1 MLKKLRRRLVLS
13 AVAAVSA
20 VLLLLICGINV
31 WNFIVTTGRM
41 DNTLS
46 TFAQHNGEAPPD
58 IRDDSDRAAP
68 PEQTGQSDQKKTPEN
83 RAGRFFGEPSPEMK
97 YMMRYF
103 SVSFTDGEIT
113 STLTD
118 FVGSITTEQ
127 AQEYAQQIYSSGREH
142 GFCGE
147 YRFLMTGDGSDTLV
161 VFLNVSPELSYMRT
175 LLLVSSAVGVICL
188 AAAAVLIAVFS
199 RRAIAPYVRNI
210 EQQKRFITAAGHELK
225 TPITAISASADVLDM
240 EIPGNEWV
248 QNIQKQAVRLSCLTA
263 ELVELSR
270 LSEEQPFPERAEFSL
285 SDAAWEIAEA
295 FSFSARAAGK
305 RFTSEIEDNV
315 TVYGSMSAFQKL
327 TSILLDNALK
337 YSDENAEIRLAVK
350 RRGRRAE
357 ITVFNTCEHIDR
369 AEIPHFFERFYR
381 SDKSRSSPGNGLGL
395 AAAREIA
402 EAHGGRLTAKTSNE
416 RDITFRVIV

>member
-1 MLKKLRRRLVLS
+1 MLKKIRRRFILS

-20 VLLLLICGINV
+20 VLLILICGINV
-31 WNFIVTTGRM
+31 WNYIVTTCRM

-46 TFAQHNGEAPPD
+46 GIVSHDADTPPLPKDSEPDRLPD
-58 IRDDSDRAAP
+58 IGGRY
-68 PEQTGQSDQKKTPEN
+68 N
-83 RAGRFFGEPSPEMK
+83 AGGKLFGAPSPEIK
-97 YMMRYF
+97 YMMRFFYVTF
-103 SVSFTDGEIT
+103 SNGEIT
-113 STLTD
+113 STATD
-118 FVGSITTEQ
+118 FVKSVTQEQ
-127 AQEYAQQIYSSGREH
+127 AQEYARQVYTSGRER

-147 YRFLMTGDGSDTLV
+147 YRFLMTDSGSNTTV
-161 VFLNVSPELSYMRT
+161 VFLNVSPELNYMTT
-175 LLLVSSAVGVICL
+175 LLLVSGAVGLICL
-188 AAAAVLIAVFS
+188 AAVTVLVGVFS
-199 RRAIAPYVRNI
+199 KRAIAPYVRNI

-225 TPITAISASADVLDM
+225 TPITAISASADVLSIEM
-240 EIPGNEWV
+240 PGNEWV
-248 QNIQKQAVRLSCLTA
+248 ENIQKQAVRLSSLTA

-285 SDAAWEIAEA
+285 SDAAWEISEA

-305 RFTSEIEDNV
+305 RFTQEIEDNV
-315 TVYGSMSAFQKL
+315 TVYGDVSAFQKL

-337 YSDENAEIRLAVK
+337 YSDENGEIRLYVK

-357 ITVFNTCEHIDR
+357 ISVYNTCTHVER

-402 EAHGGRLTAKTSNE
+402 EAHGGKISAKSTNE
-416 RDITFRVIV
+416 KDILFKVSI

>member
-1 MLKKLRRRLVLS
+1 MLKKLRRRFVLS

-20 VLLLLICGINV
+20 VLLILICGINV
-31 WNFIVTTGRM
+31 WNYIVTTNRM
-41 DNTLS
+41 DATIY
-46 TFAQHNGEAPPD
+46 TFVSLEGDAPPAPKETEP
-58 IRDDSDRAAP
+58 DRP
-68 PEQTGQSDQKKTPEN
+68 QDNSGHNSGD
-83 RAGRFFGEPSPEMK
+83 RFFGSPSPEMK

-103 SVSFTDGEIT
+103 SVTFTDGEIT
-113 STLTD
+113 STSTD
-118 FVGSITTEQ
+118 FVKSITQEQ
-127 AQEYAQQIYSSGREH
+127 AQEYARQVNDSGKER

-147 YRFLMTGDGSDTLV
+147 YRYMTTSDGAETTV
-161 VFLNVSPELSYMRT
+161 VFLNVSPELSYMTT

-188 AAAAVLIAVFS
+188 AAVTVLVAVFS
-199 RRAIAPYVRNI
+199 KRAIAPYVRNI

-248 QNIQKQAVRLSCLTA
+248 ENIQKQAVRLSGLTA

-295 FSFSARAAGK
+295 FGFSAKAAGK
-305 RFTSEIEDNV
+305 RFTQEIEDNV
-315 TVYGSMSAFQKL
+315 TVFGDMSAFQKL

-337 YSDENAEIRLAVK
+337 YSDENGEIRLTVK

-357 ITVFNTCEHIDR
+357 ITVFNTCAHVAR
-369 AEIPHFFERFYR
+369 NEIPHFFERFYR

-402 EAHGGRLTAKTSNE
+402 EAHGGRITAKTSNE
-416 RDITFRVIV
+416 RDITFRVSV

>member
-1 MLKKLRRRLVLS
+1 MLKKMRRRFVLS

-31 WNFIVTTGRM
+31 WNYIVMTDRV
-41 DNTLS
+41 DNTMAS
-46 TFAQHNGEAPPD
+46 FALHNGEAPPAP
-58 IRDDSDRAAP
+58 RDNADREAP
-68 PEQTGQSDQKKTPEN
+68 PADRN
-83 RAGRFFGEPSPEMK
+83 DRFFGAPSPEMK

-103 SVSFTDGEIT
+103 SVTFADGEISST
-113 STLTD
+113 STE
-118 FVGSITTEQ
+118 FVKSITEEQ
-127 AQEYAQQIYSSGREH
+127 AQEYAAQVYASGKER

-147 YRFLMTGDGSDTLV
+147 YRFLRSDDGSSTQI

-175 LLLVSSAVGVICL
+175 LLLVSSAVGLICL
-188 AAAAVLIAVFS
+188 AAVAVLVAVFS
-199 RRAIAPYVRNI
+199 KRAIAPYIRNI

-248 QNIQKQAVRLSCLTA
+248 ENIQKQAVRLSGLTA

-285 SDAAWEIAEA
+285 SDAAWELAEA
-295 FSFSARAAGK
+295 FTFSARAAGK
-305 RFTSEIEDNV
+305 QFTSDIEDNV
-315 TVYGSMSAFQKL
+315 TVFGDMSAFQKL
-327 TSILLDNALK
+327 TSILLENALK
-337 YSDENAEIRLAVK
+337 YSDPGGSIRLTVK

-357 ITVFNTCEHIDR
+357 ICVYNTVEHVER

-381 SDKSRSSPGNGLGL
+381 SDKSRSSAGNGLGL
-395 AAAREIA
+395 AAAKEIA
-402 EAHGGRLTAKTSNE
+402 EAHGGRISARTSDGK
-416 RDITFRVIV
+416 DITFRVVV

>member
-1 MLKKLRRRLVLS
+1 MLKKLRRRFVLS

-20 VLLLLICGINV
+20 VLLILICGINV
-31 WNFIVTTGRM
+31 WNYIVTTNRM
-41 DNTLS
+41 DATIY
-46 TFAQHNGEAPPD
+46 TFVSHEGDAPPAPKETEP
-58 IRDDSDRAAP
+58 DRP
-68 PEQTGQSDQKKTPEN
+68 QDNSGHNSGD
-83 RAGRFFGEPSPEMK
+83 RFFGSPSPEMK

-103 SVSFTDGEIT
+103 SVTFTDGEIA
-113 STLTD
+113 STNTD
-118 FVGSITTEQ
+118 FVKSITQEQ
-127 AQEYAQQIYSSGREH
+127 AQEYARQVYDSGKER

-147 YRFLMTGDGSDTLV
+147 YRYMATNDGSETTV
-161 VFLNVSPELSYMRT
+161 VFLNVSPELSYMTT

-188 AAAAVLIAVFS
+188 AAVTVLVAVFS
-199 RRAIAPYVRNI
+199 KRAIAPYVRNI

-248 QNIQKQAVRLSCLTA
+248 ENIQKQAVRLSGLTA

-295 FSFSARAAGK
+295 FSFSAKAAGK
-305 RFTSEIEDNV
+305 RFSQEIEDDV
-315 TVYGSMSAFQKL
+315 TVFGDMSAFQKL

-337 YSDENAEIRLAVK
+337 YSDENGEIRLTVK

-357 ITVFNTCEHIDR
+357 ITVFNTCAHVDR
-369 AEIPHFFERFYR
+369 NEIPHFFERFYR

-402 EAHGGRLTAKTSNE
+402 EAHGGRITAKTSNE
-416 RDITFRVIV
+416 RDITFRVLV

>member
-1 MLKKLRRRLVLS
+1 MLKKLRRRFVLS

-20 VLLLLICGINV
+20 VLLILICGINV
-31 WNFIVTTGRM
+31 WNYIVTTNRM
-41 DNTLS
+41 DATIY
-46 TFAQHNGEAPPD
+46 TFVSHEGAPPAPKETEP
-58 IRDDSDRAAP
+58 DRP
-68 PEQTGQSDQKKTPEN
+68 QDNSGHNSGD
-83 RAGRFFGEPSPEMK
+83 RFFGSPSPEMK

-103 SVSFTDGEIT
+103 SVTFTDGEIT
-113 STLTD
+113 STSTD
-118 FVGSITTEQ
+118 FVKSITQEQ
-127 AQEYAQQIYSSGREH
+127 AQEYARQVYDSGKER

-147 YRFLMTGDGSDTLV
+147 YRYMATNDGSETTV
-161 VFLNVSPELSYMRT
+161 VFLNVSPELSYMTT

-188 AAAAVLIAVFS
+188 AAVTVLVAVFS
-199 RRAIAPYVRNI
+199 KRAIAPYVRNI

-248 QNIQKQAVRLSCLTA
+248 ENIQKQAVRLSGLTA

-295 FSFSARAAGK
+295 FSFSAKAAGK
-305 RFTSEIEDNV
+305 RFSQEIEDDV
-315 TVYGSMSAFQKL
+315 TVFGDMSAFQKL

-337 YSDENAEIRLAVK
+337 YSDENGEIRLTVK

-357 ITVFNTCEHIDR
+357 ITVFNTCSHVDR
-369 AEIPHFFERFYR
+369 NEIPHFFERFYR

-402 EAHGGRLTAKTSNE
+402 EAHGGRITAKTSNE
-416 RDITFRVIV
+416 RDITFRVLV

>member
-83 RAGRFFGEPSPEMK
+83 RNGRFFGEPSPEMK

-127 AQEYAQQIYSSGREH
+127 AQEYAH
-142 GFCGE
+142 
-147 YRFLMTGDGSDTLV
+147 
-161 VFLNVSPELSYMRT
+161 
-175 LLLVSSAVGVICL
+175 
-188 AAAAVLIAVFS
+188 
-199 RRAIAPYVRNI
+199 
-210 EQQKRFITAAGHELK
+210 
-225 TPITAISASADVLDM
+225 
-240 EIPGNEWV
+240 
-248 QNIQKQAVRLSCLTA
+248 
-263 ELVELSR
+263 
-270 LSEEQPFPERAEFSL
+270 
-285 SDAAWEIAEA
+285 
-295 FSFSARAAGK
+295 
-305 RFTSEIEDNV
+305 
-315 TVYGSMSAFQKL
+315 
-327 TSILLDNALK
+327 ILLGQGARILRRIPLPD
-337 YSDENAEIRLAVK
+337 DRRRLGYA
-350 RRGRRAE
+350 GRFPQR
-357 ITVFNTCEHIDR
+357 IT
-369 AEIPHFFERFYR
+369 
-381 SDKSRSSPGNGLGL
+381 
-395 AAAREIA
+395 
-402 EAHGGRLTAKTSNE
+402 
-416 RDITFRVIV
+416 